1 MLLAI
6 PSPSSP
12 FVFQA
17 GPFHPRWYGVLLAVG
32 VLVGGYVARREFRR
46 RGLDPDAVY
55 QIMVWAVPLGLIGAR
70 LYHVV
75 TDWGDFYPG
84 HLSRTPAIWEG
95 GLGIW
100 GAVLGGMLG
109 VWIATRRA
117 GLSFW
122 RVADCAAPALALA
135 QAIGRWG
142 NYANQELY
150 GKPSKLPW
158 AVRSHPSTATRR
170 TSTRDVPAD
179 VPLRIALGHRHLL
192 PSGRVRSPLVEAR
205 PLGHRVRALRRALHR
220 HPPATRDV
228 EDRPAD
234 IVLGQRLNVWVSALA
249 LTASFIAFTT
259 LFSRRTD
266 LPRPGRVIPRPPGVV
281 ALPDHAH
288 AVSAGP

>member
-75 TDWGDFYPG
+75 TDWGGFYPG

-122 RVADCAAPALALA
+122 LVADCAAPALALA

-150 GKPSKLPW
+150 GKPSKLLW
-158 AVRSHPSTATRR
+158 AVEISPEHRYAPYQHAATFQPMFLYESLWDLATFFLLVAFAARWWQR
-170 TSTRDVPAD
+170 VPWGT
-179 VPLRIALGHRHLL
+179 VFALYVVLYT
-192 PSGRVRSPLVEAR
+192 
-205 PLGHRVRALRRALHR
+205 ALRL
-220 HPPATRDV
+220 PLETWKID
-228 EDRPAD
+228 PAD

-266 LPRPGRVIPRPPGVV
+266 LPRPDASSPSRQ
-281 ALPDHAH
+281 A
-288 AVSAGP
+288 